1 MPKLDTNI
9 HLNMLKNFSKKKLLK
24 RIYNAVTKEIKRNN
38 IYGLE
43 WGDPETVEPLKY
55 VKENFVN
62 PYLNKTHTAL
72 EIGPGGGR
80 WTQYLL
86 QFERL
91 YLVDY
96 HKELLDELRQNFNQ
110 ENFVWIKNNGFDFP
124 QIQTDSIDYLFS
136 FGVFVHL
143 DIDIIENYLKNIFLI
158 LKPNGNVILQYSDK
172 HKIMA
177 QKNNGFSENTPEI
190 MRKLILDNGFTILE
204 EDTTSLWHSS
214 IIRFTKL

>member
-1 MPKLDTNI
+1 MPSLKTKM
-9 HLNMLKNFSKKKLLK
+9 HLTMLKNSNKRDLFS
-24 RIYNAVTKEIKRNN
+24 RVTKAIKKEINSKGL
-38 IYGLE
+38 YGLE

-62 PYLNKTHTAL
+62 PYINKKHTAL

-96 HKELLDELRQNFNQ
+96 HKELLDELKQNFNQ
-110 ENFVWIKNNGFDFP
+110 ENFIWIKNNGFDFP
-124 QIQTDSIDYLFS
+124 NIQTDSIDYLFS

-143 DIDIIENYLKNIFLI
+143 DIDIIENYLKNIYSI
-158 LKPNGNVILQYSDK
+158 LKPSGNVVLQYADK

-177 QKNNGFSENTPEI
+177 QKNNGFSENTPEV

-204 EDTTSLWHSS
+204 EDTTTLWHSS
-214 IIRFTKL
+214 IVRFTK